1 MLVLAHRG
9 LHRDHPENTLAAF
22 EAAVKLKLDGI
33 EIDVRLS
40 GDGLPVL
47 IHDRVLHKDK
57 PVAELARSEAE
68 ALLGHRVPTLDEA
81 LDAFGDI
88 LWNIE
93 IKTPDVLPVALK
105 ILRRYRK
112 TRRLLLSSFRHE
124 VVRQCAESLDVE
136 CALLSAQRPAQ
147 LRELLD
153 AAENRPKIRT
163 LIWDYNIFDDTLLGP
178 AAASGWQTWIYGA
191 VTLAEHR
198 HCARLNLAGLITDYP
213 WFLQK

>member
-9 LHRDHPENTLAAF
+9 FHRSHPENTLAAF
-22 EAAVKLKLDGI
+22 EAAVKLKLDGV
-33 EIDVRLS
+33 ETDVRLS

-57 PVAELARSEAE
+57 PVAELARREAE
-68 ALLGHRVPTLDEA
+68 ALLGHDVPTLDEA

-93 IKTPDVLPVALK
+93 IKTPDALPAALK
-105 ILRRYRK
+105 ILRRYQK
-112 TRRLLLSSFRHE
+112 TRRLLLSSFRHD
-124 VVRQCAESLDVE
+124 VVLQCAETLDVE

-147 LRELLD
+147 LRELLN

-163 LIWDYNIFDDTLLGP
+163 LVWDYNILDETLLHQ
-178 AAASGWQTWIYGA
+178 AAVSGWRTWVYGA

-198 HCARLNLAGLITDYP
+198 RCAKLNLAGLITDYP
-213 WFLQK
+213 RFLQK

>member
-9 LHRDHPENTLAAF
+9 FHRSHPENTLAAF

-33 EIDVRLS
+33 ETDVRLS

-47 IHDRVLHKDK
+47 IHDRVLHKDQ
-57 PVAELARSEAE
+57 PVAELARREAE
-68 ALLGHRVPTLDEA
+68 ALLGHDVPTLDEA

-93 IKTPDVLPVALK
+93 IKTPDALPAALK
-105 ILRRYRK
+105 ILRRYQK
-112 TRRLLLSSFRHE
+112 TRRLLLSSFRHD
-124 VVRQCAESLDVE
+124 VVLQCAEALDVE

-147 LRELLD
+147 LRELLN

-163 LIWDYNIFDDTLLGP
+163 LVWDYNILDETLLHQ
-178 AAASGWQTWIYGA
+178 AAASGWHSWVYGA

-198 HCARLNLAGLITDYP
+198 RCAKLNLAGLITDYP
-213 WFLQK
+213 RFLQK